1 MSSILKLRIN
11 AIVVILL
18 FSGIFLV
25 GCKKSE
31 NNIPKETLAIN
42 EWILDYMDFFYFWNK
57 ELPNIDP
64 RLEPDSEKYF
74 EKLLKKPDDKWS
86 FITDNAKELF
96 EYFDGVIKSMGYSI
110 QLYYLEEG
118 SDQVIAIVEF
128 VYPNSP
134 ASEAG
139 IARGDIFTRI
149 NGSIITD
156 SNYQELLSLDKMTIT
171 LASLTNSGIVEQ
183 PSTINL
189 NAIKLE
195 TNPIVVKS
203 IAEVNGTKIG
213 YLAYTSFIEKYD
225 SELIQTFLEFKE
237 AGVNELVLDLRYN
250 GGGSVT
256 SAQLLASL
264 IAPTSAGGDIF
275 ISEVWNNNITEYY
288 QQEDIDTQIRIE
300 HHDAALHL
308 NRVYV
313 LTTQGT
319 ASASEMVIYGLKPYM
334 EVVQIGD
341 VTYGKY
347 YGSIT
352 ITADEDEK
360 HNWAIQPIVMRSE
373 NKTNSI
379 NYSVG
384 LPPDY
389 ELIDNRYNAQLGDPE
404 EHFLAAAIGL
414 ITKGSL
420 PVAPTLK
427 SKSVQRTVRNSKD
440 LNDPLRTIMITKMK
454 K

>member
-31 NNIPKETLAIN
+31 NNISKETLAIN

-110 QLYYLEEG
+110 QLYYLEEV

-156 SNYQELLSLDKMTIT
+156 SNYQELLSLDKMAIT

-203 IAEVNGTKIG
+203 VAEVNGTKIG

-225 SELIQTFLEFKE
+225 SELEQTFLEFKE

-264 IAPTSAGGDIF
+264 IAPTSASGDIF

-300 HHDAALHL
+300 QHDAALHL

-404 EHFLAAAIGL
+404 EYFFAAAIGL

-420 PVAPTLK
+420 PVAPILK

-440 LNDPLRTIMITKMK
+440 WNDPLRTIMITKMK

>member
-1 MSSILKLRIN
+1 
-11 AIVVILL
+11 
-18 FSGIFLV
+18 
-25 GCKKSE
+25 
-31 NNIPKETLAIN
+31 
-42 EWILDYMDFFYFWNK
+42 
-57 ELPNIDP
+57 
-64 RLEPDSEKYF
+64 
-74 EKLLKKPDDKWS
+74 
-86 FITDNAKELF
+86 
-96 EYFDGVIKSMGYSI
+96 MGYSI

-352 ITADEDEK
+352 IT
-360 HNWAIQPIVMRSE
+360 
-373 NKTNSI
+373 
-379 NYSVG
+379 
-384 LPPDY
+384 
-389 ELIDNRYNAQLGDPE
+389 
-404 EHFLAAAIGL
+404 
-414 ITKGSL
+414 
-420 PVAPTLK
+420 
-427 SKSVQRTVRNSKD
+427 
-440 LNDPLRTIMITKMK
+440 
-454 K
+454 